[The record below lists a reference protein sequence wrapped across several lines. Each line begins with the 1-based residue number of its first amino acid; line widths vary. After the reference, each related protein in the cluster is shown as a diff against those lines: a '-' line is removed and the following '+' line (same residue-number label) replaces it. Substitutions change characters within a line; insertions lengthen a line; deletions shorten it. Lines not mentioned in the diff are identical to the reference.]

1 MLWFMKWM
9 VNGAGD
15 SHKSIYFGWLDRSLV
30 VCVQIRC
37 EQMAC
42 LDSVKQRTIRVP
54 YSYHTVQTKN
64 NIILISYCKT

>member
-1 MLWFMKWM
+1 M
-9 VNGAGD
+9 VKGLGNGKKG
-15 SHKSIYFGWLDRSLV
+15 IYFGWLDRSRLV
-30 VCVQIRC
+30 CLQIRC

-54 YSYHTVQTKN
+54 YSYHIVQTKN